1 MSDFVFTISYI
12 SLQIRHLQMID
23 KHYLKTIEI
32 SPICKK
38 LFTDYQVKPLMRGT
52 IFYVIERGVGQSISN
67 YLVTTIFVDFSY
79 ILNNNSVCL
88 IFN

>member
-23 KHYLKTIEI
+23 KHYLRTIEI

-38 LFTDYQVKPLMRGT
+38 LFTDYQVKSLKRGR
-52 IFYVIERGVGQSISN
+52 IYYVIQRGVSQPISN
-67 YLVTTIFVDFSY
+67 YF
-79 ILNNNSVCL
+79 
-88 IFN
+88 